1 MNTYNFKKLT
11 NSSVLVKNNNTTLVL
26 TGSYTAQYKDKSFN
40 DILVIKHKFTDETVE
55 SINVAMDDIF
65 IDDVGKTYTEAEE
78 LYLELDAL
86 GIFFLDES
94 GDGGGGGDVMTK
106 TEFNEI
112 ANTYAAFGYTQK
124 TSVSGLPIVI
134 TGVVGIGSNNLT
146 PPNSPQPVT
155 GGDYNGYVKI
165 DGFVEIAASE
175 TLTVSNS
182 EIVIGQDGNYFS
194 SHAWIDISSSINTNT
209 LGLVFCIQRGSQ
221 LLFSSRPVGTRGFN
235 GNNRTNLSGGG
246 FLDNLE
252 DGDKISVWIGSEDDA
267 DLSIYDCNVGINL
280 RSKN

>member
-1 MNTYNFKKLT
+1 MAVTY
-11 NSSVLVKNNNTTLVL
+11 
-26 TGSYTAQYKDKSFN
+26 
-40 DILVIKHKFTDETVE
+40 E
-55 SINVAMDDIF
+55 F
-65 IDDVGKTYTEAEE
+65 IDDVKSFVIKYKGQRYRAGKNDVE
-78 LYLELDAL
+78 LIVPNETNDNILKIRSNSAQLTDIEINLDEDTILGVGAGSTTATALDSAL
-86 GIFFLDES
+86 GAIFFLDES
-94 GDGGGGGDVMTK
+94 GGGGADVMTK

-124 TSVSGLPIVI
+124 TSASGLPLLI

-146 PPNSPQPVT
+146 PPDSPQPIT

-165 DGFVEIAASE
+165 ENFVEIAANE

-182 EIVIGQDGNYFS
+182 EIVIGQAGNYFS
-194 SHAWIDISSSINTNT
+194 SHAWIDVSSSINTNT
-209 LGLVFCIQRGSQ
+209 LGLVFCIERGSQ
-221 LLFSSRPVGTRGFN
+221 LLFSARPVGTRGFN

-246 FLDNLE
+246 FLDGLE
-252 DGDKISVWIGSEDDA
+252 VGDKISVWIGSEDSA